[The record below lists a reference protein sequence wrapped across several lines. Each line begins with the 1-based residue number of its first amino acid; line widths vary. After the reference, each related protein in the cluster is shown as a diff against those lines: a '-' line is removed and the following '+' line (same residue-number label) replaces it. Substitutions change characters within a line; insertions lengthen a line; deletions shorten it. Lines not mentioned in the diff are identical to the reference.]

1 MSPVQFTRESPEV
14 GRIVVSDPPVGL
26 MTGTT
31 VRGLADVV
39 ARLADDRSIKVVVVE
54 SSTED
59 FFLNHFDLAALDDFP
74 GGDAWVDLVVGL
86 SEARYVTVGLIR
98 GRTRGGGDELALALD
113 LRYAS
118 RERARFGQPEVGTAV
133 VPGGGGTERL
143 PRQIGRDRALEV
155 VLTSDD
161 YDADTAERWGWVT
174 RTLDDEDLDG
184 HVAGIVARLASFD
197 GDALA
202 TAKAMVNRTVLP
214 PRSELQAA
222 YRTFEELAA
231 SPSYRAR
238 AAAGAAPSD
247 DDQLLALERDLGSF
261 IGAAARRRATGV

>member
-1 MSPVQFTRESPEV
+1 
-14 GRIVVSDPPVGL
+14 
-26 MTGTT
+26 
-31 VRGLADVV
+31 
-39 ARLADDRSIKVVVVE
+39 
-54 SSTED
+54 
-59 FFLNHFDLAALDDFP
+59 
-74 GGDAWVDLVVGL
+74 
-86 SEARYVTVGLIR
+86 
-98 GRTRGGGDELALALD
+98 
-113 LRYAS
+113 
-118 RERARFGQPEVGTAV
+118 
-133 VPGGGGTERL
+133 
-143 PRQIGRDRALEV
+143 
-155 VLTSDD
+155 
-161 YDADTAERWGWVT
+161 VT